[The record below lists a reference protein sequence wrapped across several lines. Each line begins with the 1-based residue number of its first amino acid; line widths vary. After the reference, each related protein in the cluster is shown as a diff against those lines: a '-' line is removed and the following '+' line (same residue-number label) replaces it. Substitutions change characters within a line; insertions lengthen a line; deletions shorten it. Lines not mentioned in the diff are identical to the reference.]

1 MHGYFVT
8 AAKVLQLQA
17 NRCYPVQQHITHVY
31 LITAMVTYF
40 ATVIFTSYFFF
51 LVGKT
56 VKILYLLYL
65 YIFYPNN
72 SFGLTVSFIVC

>member
-17 NRCYPVQQHITHVY
+17 NRCYPVQQHITHVH

-56 VKILYLLYL
+56 VKTY
-65 YIFYPNN
+65 
-72 SFGLTVSFIVC
+72 FIP